1 MSDEP
6 EPDSQAVAVA
16 DQDLDNQK
24 TGYKNYSDED
34 KYTALAALDINGG
47 NVYRTA
53 IAYDL
58 PYSTLYS
65 WAKEREARGGGPSKL
80 EKEKRGN
87 LASKLEDKIHSV
99 VESITPEVIRR
110 ATLSQRGVFVGIGVD
125 KLKVLLGQ
133 GIDPDPAAEL
143 CRLLNLNRSQLPPV
157 LELAP
162 GEEIPE
168 GFGPVINTVPNLN
181 NPNSYG
187 VEPVKPES
195 DDNPEDKTLMDSDD
209 NEGRVKVNENSS

>member
-6 EPDSQAVAVA
+6 ESYSQAVAVV

-24 TGYKNYSDED
+24 KVYKDYSAED

-47 NVYRTA
+47 NIYRTA

-58 PYSTLYS
+58 PYSTLYG

-99 VESITPEVIRR
+99 VESITPAVIRK
-110 ATLSQRGVFVGIGVD
+110 ATLSQRGVFIGIGVD
-125 KLKVLLGQ
+125 KLKMLLGQ

-143 CRLLNLNRSQLPPV
+143 CRLLNLNRAQLPPALQ
-157 LELAP
+157 LEP

-168 GFGPVINTVPNLN
+168 AFGQIINTVPSASK
-181 NPNSYG
+181 PNSF
-187 VEPVKPES
+187 EPEKPES
-195 DDNPEDKTLMDSDD
+195 DDNAKDKALMDSDD
-209 NEGRVKVNENSS
+209 NEGRVN